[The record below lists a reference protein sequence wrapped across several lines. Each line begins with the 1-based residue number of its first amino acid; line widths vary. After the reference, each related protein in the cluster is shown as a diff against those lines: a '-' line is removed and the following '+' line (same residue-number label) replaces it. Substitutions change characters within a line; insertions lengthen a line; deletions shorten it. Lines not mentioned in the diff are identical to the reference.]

1 MTRDP
6 NHLGD
11 CHNFGRRVSLRDGF
25 VAKPR
30 TLLWE
35 WLLLAPESP
44 LRAKLEEVGPDMF
57 DFLPSL
63 RFTTHDARA
72 GGEVERADLSPLS
85 PTIDATSLA
94 HVTGRA
100 IALYTWLGLSDLHW
114 ENLVLGEREGRI
126 VLGPLDVEM
135 ILDDLELPTQTKL
148 LPEADEDIVDVCRHA
163 CGVRRVLPF
172 LGKPI
177 GAEALVAMVAGYR
190 RALGLLD
197 RNAPA
202 IASIFESLPG
212 LADAPIRVLLRG
224 TDEYVRAKAEE
235 VWPPLLDAEQEQL
248 ARGDIPYFFRLYGRS
263 EIRYF
268 SEPSL
273 TESRALPLEGD
284 VPQLE
289 PLLDVSKKLR
299 SPRRKSLREQGLFA
313 LIGAF
318 DHRTLKGR
326 YTYEDVAITFRG
338 KTLIA
343 ELGRDELETER
354 DLGRFV
360 ASVYLPCTCGE
371 TRAVFVPPVT
381 MCNAPSRGARRL

>member
-6 NHLGD
+6 SHLGD
-11 CHNFGRRVSLRDGF
+11 SHNFGRRVTLRDGA
-25 VAKPR
+25 VSKPR
-30 TLLWE
+30 TVLWE

-44 LRAKLEEVGPDMF
+44 LRAKLGELGPDLF

-63 RFTTHDARA
+63 SFSSHDARG
-72 GGEVERADLSPLS
+72 GGEVERAHLDPLS
-85 PTIDATSLA
+85 SRIDSTRLA

-100 IALYTWLGLSDLHW
+100 VALYSWLGLSDLHW
-114 ENLVLGEREGRI
+114 ENLMLGEREGRI

-148 LPEADEDIVDVCRHA
+148 LPEADEDIVDICRHA
-163 CGVRRVLPF
+163 AGVRRVLPF

-177 GAEALVAMVAGYR
+177 APGALVAMVAGYR

-197 RNAPA
+197 KNAPA
-202 IASIFESLPG
+202 IASVFESLSG
-212 LADAPIRVLLRG
+212 LADGPIRVLLRG
-224 TDEYVRAKAEE
+224 TDEYVRAKTED

-248 ARGDIPYFFRLYGRS
+248 ARGDIPYFFRLYGRT

-268 SEPSL
+268 TEPSL
-273 TESRALPLEGD
+273 TESKALPLEGD
-284 VPQLE
+284 VPKLE

-299 SPRRKSLREQGLFA
+299 SPKRKSLREEGLFA
-313 LIGAF
+313 LVGAF
-318 DHRTLKGR
+318 DHRSFKGR
-326 YTYEDVAITFRG
+326 YAFEDVAITFRG

-371 TRAVFVPPVT
+371 TRDVFVPAVT
-381 MCNAPSRGARRL
+381 MCNAPPRGARRL